1 MKQMTEDFIEQSV
14 DLENAAWL
22 LEISDRFG
30 AHRLKRVCMELICE
44 SNKENLV
51 RGGAPFTLFIPCAPF
66 LMFTNFFNRM

>member
-1 MKQMTEDFIEQSV
+1 MTEDFIEQSV
-14 DLENAAWL
+14 DVENAAWL

-51 RGGAPFTLFIPCAPF
+51 CGGTCAPF
-66 LMFTNFFNRM
+66 LLFLLPSYAF